1 MPIFFIP
8 VSQDVLLAITF
19 DLEKLELKPLFFSK
33 PPELVTDKFSVAL
46 SLEVKEKV
54 GLIIKR
60 YLSFLFFLNS
70 AEVFI
75 LWSEP
80 TP

>member
-1 MPIFFIP
+1 M
-8 VSQDVLLAITF
+8 SQDVLLAITF

-60 YLSFLFFLNS
+60 YLSLLFFPAPHRNGSQDRESLLQR
-70 AEVFI
+70 AVAVV
-75 LWSEP
+75 
-80 TP
+80 